1 MWKVY
6 ETMKS
11 RDITLSSLFGV
22 VIFFQKFLL
31 PAPYDKFVTLFLQ
44 IILLCLAFLTT
55 GVIGPILTSLI
66 SGSLTA
72 TMRGG
77 GLPLMTF
84 TVALLYGVLVSS
96 FNLLFRVIEAGQLR
110 RRRLMVSALISTL
123 ITGASSASIAIT
135 LGLMPYNLVLVSAL
149 MFFGGLQ
156 GFVGGYLSGVFWERY
171 FRNF

>member
-1 MWKVY
+1 MWKVFG
-6 ETMKS
+6 TMKS
-11 RDITLSSLFGV
+11 RDITLSSLFGI
-22 VIFFQKFLL
+22 VIFFQKLLL

-66 SGSLTA
+66 SGLLTA
-72 TMRGG
+72 TMRG

-84 TVALLYGVLVSS
+84 TVALLSGVLVSS

-110 RRRLMVSALISTL
+110 RRRLMASALISTL
-123 ITGASSASIAIT
+123 FTGASSASIAIT

-149 MFFGGLQ
+149 LFFGGLQ
-156 GFVGGYLSGVFWERY
+156 GLVGGYLSGVFWVRY

>member
-1 MWKVY
+1 MWKVFGI
-6 ETMKS
+6 MKS
-11 RDITLSSLFGV
+11 RDITLSSLFGI
-22 VIFFQKFLL
+22 VIFFQKLLL

-66 SGSLTA
+66 SGLLTA
-72 TMRGG
+72 TMRG

-110 RRRLMVSALISTL
+110 RRRLMASALISTL
-123 ITGASSASIAIT
+123 FTGASSASIAIA
-135 LGLMPYNLVLVSAL
+135 LGLMPYNLALVSAL

-156 GFVGGYLSGVFWERY
+156 GLVGGYLSGVFWVRY
-171 FRNF
+171 FHNF

>member
-1 MWKVY
+1 
-6 ETMKS
+6 MKS

-22 VIFFQKFLL
+22 VIFFQKLLL

-66 SGSLTA
+66 SGLLTA
-72 TMRGG
+72 TMRG

-96 FNLLFRVIEAGQLR
+96 FNLLFRVVEAGQLR
-110 RRRLMVSALISTL
+110 RRRLMASALISTL
-123 ITGASSASIAIT
+123 ITGASSASIAIA
-135 LGLMPYNLVLVSAL
+135 LGLMPYNFALVSAL

-156 GFVGGYLSGVFWERY
+156 GLVGGYLSGVFWVRY
-171 FRNF
+171 FHNF

>member
-1 MWKVY
+1 
-6 ETMKS
+6 MKS

-22 VIFFQKFLL
+22 VIFFQKLLL

-55 GVIGPILTSLI
+55 GVMGPILTSLI

-72 TMRGG
+72 TMRG

-110 RRRLMVSALISTL
+110 RRRLMASALISTL

-135 LGLMPYNLVLVSAL
+135 LGLMPYNLTLVSAL
-149 MFFGGLQ
+149 LFFGGLQ
-156 GFVGGYLSGVFWERY
+156 GLVGGYLSGVFWVRY
-171 FRNF
+171 FHNF